1 MVWFDISSTIVR
13 TSKLYFERT
22 QMLRSVHHAWCT
34 CKKTIFDAMY
44 VHMYMQRHIIHT
56 HVTCIHK
63 TKVDIIYDQIH
74 SKIIEFDV
82 SMQIIPDLT
91 KHKTIYCTVSQFSI
105 MSTIIFYVGISY
117 PHHSHSGIWLAINA
131 SVSE

>member
-1 MVWFDISSTIVR
+1 MHDR
-13 TSKLYFERT
+13 MRKP
-22 QMLRSVHHAWCT
+22 
-34 CKKTIFDAMY
+34 IFDATY

-91 KHKTIYCTVSQFSI
+91 KHKTIYCTVFTIFNNEYHYFLCWYLTLYCVINTPTVEYGWPSMHQFQNKLFLLI
-105 MSTIIFYVGISY
+105 VLLLILYVI
-117 PHHSHSGIWLAINA
+117 
-131 SVSE
+131 

>member
-22 QMLRSVHHAWCT
+22 QMLGSVHHAWQNAKTDFWRHVCT
-34 CKKTIFDAMY
+34 Y
-44 VHMYMQRHIIHT
+44 VHAKTHHTYTCHMYTQNESRY
-56 HVTCIHK
+56 
-63 TKVDIIYDQIH
+63 IIYDQIH

-91 KHKTIYCTVSQFSI
+91 KHKTIYCTVSQYSI
-105 MSTIIFYVGISY
+105 MSTIIFYVSISY
-117 PHHSHSGIWLAINA
+117 PNHSHGGLWLAINA

>member
-1 MVWFDISSTIVR
+1 MHDR
-13 TSKLYFERT
+13 MRKP
-22 QMLRSVHHAWCT
+22 
-34 CKKTIFDAMY
+34 IFDAMY

-63 TKVDIIYDQIH
+63 TKVGIIYDQIH

-91 KHKTIYCTVSQFSI
+91 KHKTIYCTVSQYSI

-117 PHHSHSGIWLAINA
+117 PNHSHSGLWLAINA

>member
-1 MVWFDISSTIVR
+1 MHDR
-13 TSKLYFERT
+13 MRKP
-22 QMLRSVHHAWCT
+22 
-34 CKKTIFDAMY
+34 IFDATY

-91 KHKTIYCTVSQFSI
+91 KHKTIYCTVSQYSI
-105 MSTIIFYVGISY
+105 MSTIIFYVGIL
-117 PHHSHSGIWLAINA
+117 PFT
-131 SVSE
+131 V

>member
-1 MVWFDISSTIVR
+1 MWEHLSFILKGHKCLD
-13 TSKLYFERT
+13 LYIMHDR
-22 QMLRSVHHAWCT
+22 MR
-34 CKKTIFDAMY
+34 KPIFDAMY

-91 KHKTIYCTVSQFSI
+91 KHKTIYCTVF
-105 MSTIIFYVGISY
+105 TIFNNEYNYFLCWYLTLHCVINT
-117 PHHSHSGIWLAINA
+117 PTSGIWLTINA